1 MVAGLH
7 LNVLFVMSKQ
17 LNAYILTGGS
27 SRRFGS
33 DKAACMIH
41 GNTFLDNIHKTL
53 QANFTHIYSVGKKPY
68 SDKLKFI
75 SDFSDY
81 QAALVGIIT
90 ALRHTS
96 SPWNFIIS
104 VDTPYIT
111 LDVID
116 TLKKEAV
123 GRDNIVIPSVNG
135 RIFPLCGFYHQNCLI
150 HFEKA
155 FSVDNYTLTDVISP
169 LNPEV
174 VDLSH
179 FSMELTNINT
189 QKQLH
194 QVINN

>member
-1 MVAGLH
+1 
-7 LNVLFVMSKQ
+7 
-17 LNAYILTGGS
+17 
-27 SRRFGS
+27 
-33 DKAACMIH
+33 
-41 GNTFLDNIHKTL
+41 
-53 QANFTHIYSVGKKPY
+53 
-68 SDKLKFI
+68 
-75 SDFSDY
+75 
-81 QAALVGIIT
+81 
-90 ALRHTS
+90 
-96 SPWNFIIS
+96 
-104 VDTPYIT
+104 
-111 LDVID
+111 VID

-150 HFEKA
+150 HFEKV

>member
-1 MVAGLH
+1 MQSMLTED
-7 LNVLFVMSKQ
+7 Q

-27 SRRFGS
+27 SRRFSS
-33 DKAACMIH
+33 DKAVCMIN
-41 GNTFLDNIHKTL
+41 GTTFIDKIFNTIQGDFIHT
-53 QANFTHIYSVGKKPY
+53 YSVGKKPY
-68 SDKLKFI
+68 SGKMEFLP
-75 SDFSDY
+75 DFSDC
-81 QAALVGIIT
+81 QAAMVGIIT

-111 LDVID
+111 SDVID

-189 QKQLH
+189 QEQLH
-194 QVINN
+194 QIINS